1 MRLLRDKAPRNDGLI
16 CHCERS
22 NPIIMM
28 KKMFDYKGVKF
39 GVFTEKDIEEK
50 INSVVRDVRLRR
62 RNFDGIQFVRLRR
75 RTLPRGLLWR
85 FCFSPKA
92 TRGKGSGLRRPIAR
106 IFRA

>member
-1 MRLLRDKAPRNDGLI
+1 
-16 CHCERS
+16 
-22 NPIIMM
+22 MM
-28 KKMFDYKGVKF
+28 KTLEYKV
-39 GVFTEKDIEEK
+39 VELSTVTDKDIEET
-50 INSVVRDVRLRR
+50 INSVVRDGW
-62 RNFDGIQFVRLRR
+62 NFDGIQFVRLRR

>member
-1 MRLLRDKAPRNDGLI
+1 
-16 CHCERS
+16 
-22 NPIIMM
+22 M
-28 KKMFDYKGVKF
+28 KTLKYKV
-39 GVFTEKDIEEK
+39 VELSVVTDKDIEET
-50 INSVVRDVRLRR
+50 INSVVRDGW
-62 RNFDGIQFVRLRR
+62 NFDGIQFVRLRR

>member
-1 MRLLRDKAPRNDGLI
+1 
-16 CHCERS
+16 
-22 NPIIMM
+22 MM
-28 KKMFDYKGVKF
+28 KTLEYKV
-39 GVFTEKDIEEK
+39 VELSVVTDKDIEET

-75 RTLPRGLLWR
+75 RTLPRGLQWR

-92 TRGKGSGLRRPIAR
+92 RRGKCSGLRLPIAR